1 MRRSEKNRLFYVIQ
15 SLAGMELERPSCH
28 PPVIETDEQDR
39 IHGGEQAESG
49 CTAKLPNGKDG
60 RKAKNHLEG
69 GFDYQVVAEAG
80 LEPARPKASDFESLM
95 STNSITLPLD
105 SVT

>member
-1 MRRSEKNRLFYVIQ
+1 MGLK
-15 SLAGMELERPSCH
+15 AGVLHSIER
-28 PPVIETDEQDR
+28 E
-39 IHGGEQAESG
+39 GEDQ
-49 CTAKLPNGKDG
+49 
-60 RKAKNHLEG
+60 KAKNHLEG

-105 SVT
+105 NVT